1 MVILLFNSN
10 YSCELSEPYVLLVVL
25 KLPYILSA
33 SSQLG
38 ISLNKAEISTNN
50 YYVHYHYHL

>member
-1 MVILLFNSN
+1 MVILLFNLN
-10 YSCELSEPYVLLVVL
+10 YLFELSEPYLLLVVL

-38 ISLNKAEISTNN
+38 ISLNKSEIPTNN